1 MPKYIG
7 GIENVQWVLGVILII
22 VSYIIGS
29 IPFGLILVKLKTG
42 KDIRHVESGRTG
54 GTNAM
59 RAAGFWIGV
68 TTALMDLFKGVAAVW
83 LVRSVTG
90 GNAWLEV
97 LAPLATILGHNH
109 SIFLPERRENGKLH
123 LRGGAGGAPCAGG
136 ALGLWPPSILI
147 ILPIAGLILYFVG
160 YASIATLSAAF
171 VSILIFTVTWWVGIT
186 PWQYILYGVFA
197 AVLLALALR
206 PNIQRLIQGNERV
219 IGYRAKK
226 KEKAQS
232 SSSSNSSSSSS

>member
-1 MPKYIG
+1 M
-7 GIENVQWVLGVILII
+7 QWIQAIFLLII
-22 VSYIIGS
+22 AYIIGS
-29 IPFGLILVKLKTG
+29 IPFGLIFVKLKTG

-59 RAAGFWIGV
+59 RAAGFGIGLA
-68 TTALMDLFKGVAAVW
+68 TAVMDLLKGVAAVW
-83 LVRSVTG
+83 IARTLTG

-97 LAPLATILGHNH
+97 LAPLLTILGHNH
-109 SIFLPERRENGKLH
+109 SIFLPERKENGRLH

-136 ALGLWPPSILI
+136 SLGLWPPSILV
-147 ILPIAGLILYFVG
+147 ILPVAGLILYFVG

-171 VSILIFTVTWWVGIT
+171 ISILVFTVTWWLGIT
-186 PWQYILYGVFA
+186 PWQYILYGIFS

-219 IGYRAKK
+219 IGYRARK
-226 KEKAQS
+226 KEKVQS